1 MSSDTLNT
9 FDFEI
14 ILQKTSTKENS
25 RQLASS
31 IRAFYT
37 IIDSANK
44 VISLEAAR
52 KDKVKNNEHTGI
64 DLYLWEFKHS
74 IFHVSS
80 NLSATVLIRFEDK
93 IRQLLCPTPSIDLS
107 SYADSPDFSDVTI
120 KVIKSESNDDS
131 DSRKRIQE
139 PNKYMYQTLNI
150 CIEKLKSRDFRCHKV
165 VLAGASPWFKALFK
179 IKMSDSNSKDVT
191 IRGIS
196 PEMFEKI
203 LVLIYSS
210 EYNVKDLDEASKIL
224 KVAER
229 IEISTLCNL
238 IFAYLKSNINNKTN
252 YRRKDIE
259 TACKNFI
266 KHNAATFVRSKEI
279 IAFDSESVI
288 KILETNNLSPPV
300 NEEKLYDAVLSW
312 R

>member
-131 DSRKRIQE
+131 DSQ
-139 PNKYMYQTLNI
+139 
-150 CIEKLKSRDFRCHKV
+150 KLKSRDFRCHKV

>member
-131 DSRKRIQE
+131 DSQ
-139 PNKYMYQTLNI
+139 
-150 CIEKLKSRDFRCHKV
+150 KLKSRDFRCHKV

-196 PEMFEKI
+196 PEMFEKV